1 MARGRKSSAKKAS
14 SPPKKVTEKED
25 DNDSD
30 SSEDSVSSGFLT
42 KTHLENTQE
51 ETAEAAPV
59 RNAKLTEADSDSEE
73 EEPTPKSRKRKT
85 QSPCSPRFLSANP
98 HQAQVLPT
106 PGNPQGRR
114 SPPPVRHPPRSLS
127 STQLHA
133 SPQLPQLEG
142 KASSQPTPL
151 LAETLS
157 LLEKPPTEAGWVL
170 RKLRRILMPKDPPN
184 PPLLNPGEDTVLVPW
199 L

>member
-25 DNDSD
+25 ANDSD

-73 EEPTPKSRKRKT
+73 EEPTTKKPKKKDAKSL
-85 QSPCSPRFLSANP
+85 QSKVPIRE
-98 HQAQVLPT
+98 
-106 PGNPQGRR
+106 
-114 SPPPVRHPPRSLS
+114 PPPGPSIANSR
-127 STQLHA
+127 
-133 SPQLPQLEG
+133 
-142 KASSQPTPL
+142 
-151 LAETLS
+151 
-157 LLEKPPTEAGWVL
+157 
-170 RKLRRILMPKDPPN
+170 
-184 PPLLNPGEDTVLVPW
+184 
-199 L
+199 